1 MKLNGLTA
9 VLLLAGL
16 PLCSIASPYQTLARD
31 AESSARWGLLGS
43 AAEQY
48 RAILADPSL
57 SASHPRA
64 RLALA
69 KVHAD
74 ALDYPAAKAELARL
88 KQDAPDSAEAKE
100 GAKLAKRIARKLK
113 THTFGGRVAVARV
126 HDTDTANASAGM
138 TQDPSFDDEDDED
151 EDMDDMAFED
161 DDSLDDLL
169 DDIDL
174 DEDDL
179 ADDGEEDDDTAPTP
193 VAKPKSTVHD
203 NRWQAAGSLRYGY
216 GFDDR
221 GSRWNLGANIAQAR
235 QDDRDELNRQTW
247 AVSTGPTFVIPAW
260 RLKLNAAVTYLQ
272 LYKDHQYD
280 LSSTIWSLGASH
292 KLNRV
297 LELYTRYNYENR
309 GLENDSP
316 LDIDVDT
323 FKVGTRFKPTGK
335 DSFDLSYSPKVEDND
350 TRNKDKEQEGWKI
363 SYARKLPWDSFA
375 SVAYSR
381 RHTDFEHDPSG
392 KEEDETKHV
401 VTLGHTLT
409 KDLVMTLSYEHKDK
423 DSNLPGRDKN
433 NESTALGLSYKF

>member
-69 KVHAD
+69 KVYAD

-100 GAKLAKRIARKLK
+100 GAKLAKRIAKKLK

-151 EDMDDMAFED
+151 MDDMAFED

-179 ADDGEEDDDTAPTP
+179 ADDGEDEDDDTAPTP

-260 RLKLNAAVTYLQ
+260 RLKINAAVTYLQ

-316 LDIDVDT
+316 LDIEVDT
-323 FKVGTRFKPTGK
+323 FKVGTRFKPTARTASTSATRPRWKTTTSATRTRSRKAGR
-335 DSFDLSYSPKVEDND
+335 SATPASCPGTASPASPTAAV
-350 TRNKDKEQEGWKI
+350 TPT
-363 SYARKLPWDSFA
+363 SSTTPPARKRTRPSTSSP
-375 SVAYSR
+375 SVTSSPR
-381 RHTDFEHDPSG
+381 TW
-392 KEEDETKHV
+392 
-401 VTLGHTLT
+401 
-409 KDLVMTLSYEHKDK
+409 
-423 DSNLPGRDKN
+423 
-433 NESTALGLSYKF
+433 